1 MDGGILALSAKKRV
15 TQLVICN
22 VTLKHQRCLHLVFAV
37 EKQKKKNTTEIF
49 NLLTVA
55 TVARCAVGRNK
66 YATKNE
72 RGGREG
78 RVRGEGE

>member
-1 MDGGILALSAKKRV
+1 MDGGILALSTKKRV

-37 EKQKKKNTTEIF
+37 EKQKNTTEIF

-55 TVARCAVGRNK
+55 TVARCAVGRNE